1 MFVYPLLISVEQVR
15 LEEDFVLQLPFLLPE
30 DNYSCDIVRGV
41 PGGLVEFLQP
51 LQAAGLCIIT
61 PQPTSSGHWTI
72 YMDTPPPLA
81 PLPRYRTLPVTT
93 CASGTY
99 GWNLCRDAPDI

>member
-1 MFVYPLLISVEQVR
+1 LSNLIILVPFLQVR

-41 PGGLVEFLQP
+41 PSGLLEFLQP
-51 LQAAGLCIIT
+51 LQAAGLAIIT

-72 YMDTPPPLA
+72 YMDTPPPLT
-81 PLPRYRTLPVTT
+81 PLPRYVTPLILNPQVLFIQRPE
-93 CASGTY
+93 SY
-99 GWNLCRDAPDI
+99 VYI